1 MKTLATLLQRIH
13 TVRGPAEPRYQ
24 IAVADAARG
33 KLATGWLA
41 LAVISLIVSGLLSIL
56 LVLSRAPYVKDLFP
70 LVDFFH
76 VALVVHVDLSVLVW
90 FVAFGGALWSLDAK
104 PRLQGLGWFALG
116 IAACG
121 TALMAAAPFF
131 GSGHPIM
138 ANYIPVLDE
147 PVFLTGLS
155 TFAIGA
161 IVLVIRSMAAA
172 PRVGMRPDGPAALR
186 FGLNTAVVSLALAL
200 VAFAWS
206 WIELP
211 SGLDRRAYYE
221 LMFWGGGHVM
231 QFTYTLL
238 MLVAWLWLA
247 DVSDARVALTPRV
260 TILLFAV
267 GLVSVFLTPVIY
279 LAYDIGSVE
288 HHRLLTW
295 LMRFG
300 GGLAILPFTLAIVV
314 ALARAP
320 KPSVQGRPLRAAL
333 LASIVLFG
341 AGGVIGFMI
350 QGSNVKIPA
359 HYHGC
364 IVGVTLAL
372 MGLAYALLPRLGFA
386 PVHGRLAN
394 LQPWLYGGGQLL
406 HIVGLV
412 WSGGYGV
419 QRKVAGAEQSLRSI
433 EQVAGMGL
441 MGLGGLIAVLGGVLF
456 AVIVIR
462 SMWARRSGWALVGA
476 GSA

>member
-1 MKTLATLLQRIH
+1 MNIATMRWKRRPEVRGSAHARYQFDTVDAPRRKLAAGWLTLA
-13 TVRGPAEPRYQ
+13 V
-24 IAVADAARG
+24 V
-33 KLATGWLA
+33 
-41 LAVISLIVSGLLSIL
+41 SLIVSGLLSIL

-90 FVAFGGALWSLDAK
+90 FVAFGGVLWSLNSR
-104 PRLQGLGWFALG
+104 PRWQGMGWFALG
-116 IAACG
+116 LAACG
-121 TALMAAAPFF
+121 TTLMAAAPFF

-147 PVFLTGLS
+147 PIFLTGLS
-155 TFAIGA
+155 MFALGA
-161 IVLVIRSMAAA
+161 MVLVIRSMGTA
-172 PRVGMRPDGPAALR
+172 PRVGMRPDRPAALR
-186 FGLNTAVVSLALAL
+186 FGLNTAAVSLALAL

-211 SGLDRRAYYE
+211 AGLDRRAYYE

-247 DVSDARVALTPRV
+247 DISDARVALTPRV

-300 GGLAILPFTLAIVV
+300 GGLAILPFTLAIIV
-314 ALARAP
+314 ALVKAP
-320 KPSVQGRPLRAAL
+320 KPATHARPLRAAL
-333 LASIVLFG
+333 LTSILLFG
-341 AGGVIGFMI
+341 AGGLIGFMI

-406 HIVGLV
+406 HIIGLV

-433 EQVAGMGL
+433 EQIAGMGL

-462 SMWARRSGWALVGA
+462 SMASRRPAWGYAGA
-476 GSA
+476 SNA

>member
-1 MKTLATLLQRIH
+1 MNRSESA
-13 TVRGPAEPRYQ
+13 
-24 IAVADAARG
+24 ADARYRLDVASHGRRS
-33 KLATGWLA
+33 LATGWLA
-41 LAVISLIVSGLLSIL
+41 LALIALIVSGLLSIL
-56 LVLSRAPYVKDLFP
+56 LVLSRAPYVKDFFP
-70 LVDFFH
+70 WVDFFH

-90 FVAFGGALWSLDAK
+90 FVAFGGVLWSLNSR
-104 PRLQGLGWFALG
+104 PRLTGLGWMALG
-116 IAACG
+116 LASCG
-121 TALMAAAPFF
+121 TVLMAAAPFA
-131 GSGHPIM
+131 GGGHPIM

-155 TFAIGA
+155 VFALGA
-161 IVLVIRSMAAA
+161 IALVLRSMSAA
-172 PRVGMRPDGPAALR
+172 PRVGMRPDGAAALR
-186 FGLNTAVVSLALAL
+186 FGLNTAAVSLALAL

-211 SGLDRRAYYE
+211 AGLDRRAYYE

-247 DVSDARVALTPRV
+247 DISGAKVALTPRV
-260 TILLFAV
+260 SILLFAV

-288 HHRLLTW
+288 HHRMLTW

-300 GGLAILPFTLAIVV
+300 GGLAILPFTLAIMV

-320 KPSVQGRPLRAAL
+320 RPSNDARPLRAAL
-333 LASIVLFG
+333 ITSILLFG
-341 AGGVIGFMI
+341 AGGAIGFMI

-386 PVHGRLAN
+386 PVNARLARI
-394 LQPWLYGGGQLL
+394 QPWLYGGGQLL

-419 QRKVAGAEQSLRSI
+419 QRKVAGAEQPLRSL
-433 EQVAGMGL
+433 EQMAGMGL

-462 SMWARRSGWALVGA
+462 AMTRGRPGWRVAAARHA
-476 GSA
+476 